1 MQMQIMANITHL
13 DDDEQPFLFP
23 LTNSKVLPDPSKFFS
38 KNLFSSALPT
48 NSFFQNFVLNDGNN
62 KEYIHPYLIKPSDS
76 SLSICYPSLSV
87 SSHSMHQVF
96 TPDLTISSSTS
107 SLSRH
112 VISSFSDLSVTL
124 DFPSSNLTFFLVR
137 GSPYVTVSLSRNE
150 SLCITS
156 IHSFSSFSSNGSPNK
171 YSLKLGNGQ
180 NWLIYT
186 SSLIKFSFSHDLKLT
201 FSNNSSDG
209 APVMLR
215 IAVIPDSSSKTEVV
229 LDKYSSCYPLS
240 GDVLFN
246 KPYCVEYKWQKK
258 GFGNLL
264 MLAHPLHLQLLS
276 KDEGNVNVLEHF
288 KYRSI
293 DGDLVGVVGDSWLLE
308 TDPVPVN
315 WHSNRGL
322 KEESYDEIK
331 SALSKDVEDLDSSA
345 ITTTSTYFYGKL
357 IARAARLAL
366 IGEEVGFLGVVAKV
380 KKFLSETIDP
390 WLNGTF
396 NGNGFLYD
404 EKWGGIVTKQGST
417 DPGAEFGF
425 GVYNNHHYHLGYFLY
440 GIAVLAKI
448 DPKWG
453 KKYKPQAYSIMSDF
467 MNLGGGKAEH
477 YHSTLNHYHYTRLRC
492 FDLYKLHSWAGGL
505 TEFADGRNQM
515 GTNSNSE
522 AVNIYYSAALM
533 GLAYGDLH
541 LASIGSTLASLE
553 IHAAK
558 MWWHVKEG
566 DNLYEDDFAKD
577 NKLVG
582 YLAANHRLD
591 LIRCY
596 QSERECKIGFHV
608 LPLLSIT
615 EFLFSN
621 VDFVKDLVKWS
632 PSLYTVGDGW
642 MGFVYA
648 LEGIYNNKVALE
660 KIRSLKR
667 FDAGNT
673 LSNLLWWIHSRHD
686 YRKMGSCHEKQCCI
700 G

>member
-515 GTNSNSE
+515 GTSE
-522 AVNIYYSAALM
+522 AINAYYSAALL
-533 GLAYGDLH
+533 GLAYNDTELVI
-541 LASIGSTLASLE
+541 LGSTLAALE

-558 MWWHVKEG
+558 MWWHVNGEG
-566 DNLYEDDFAKD
+566 DSNMYEKGFVEE
-577 NKLVG
+577 NKLIG
-582 YLAANHRLD
+582 ILWSNKRESRLWFAPPLWKECRLAVQL
-591 LIRCY
+591 
-596 QSERECKIGFHV
+596 
-608 LPLLSIT
+608 LPLIPVS
-615 EFLFSN
+615 EFLFS
-621 VDFVKDLVKWS
+621 DESFVKEIVQWTMPALDRDG
-632 PSLYTVGDGW
+632 VGEGW
-642 MGFVYA
+642 KGFVYA
-648 LEGIYNNKVALE
+648 LEGVYDNESALE
-660 KIRSLKR
+660 KIRSLKG
-667 FDAGNT
+667 FGNGNSF
-673 LSNLLWWIHSRHD
+673 SNLLWWIHSR
-686 YRKMGSCHEKQCCI
+686 GSSK
-700 G
+700 